1 MGEKLIDKKEHKEYE
16 LEIYWGRP
24 LEFERYDRD
33 ICSVY
38 VKLKIEEGIVFI
50 EQTHISHEAEI
61 MVENLIKIGFPKVEN
76 WEEFLKEKLIDYTFG
91 KARDRI
97 DSGKYQK
104 GEPYPEMITTQ
115 KIKQW
120 LDKIK
125 LLYED

>member
-24 LEFERYDRD
+24 PEFEEHDRD

-38 VKLKIEEGIVFI
+38 VKSKTEEGIVFI
-50 EQTHISHEAEI
+50 EQTHISHEAELI
-61 MVENLIKIGFPKVEN
+61 AENPVKIRFPKVEN
-76 WEEFLKEKLIDYTFG
+76 WEEFLKGKIIDYTFG

-97 DSGKYQK
+97 DSEDYEKR
-104 GEPYPEMITTQ
+104 ETYPELITTD
-115 KIKQW
+115 KLEQW

-125 LLYED
+125 LISEE